1 MHCHYYKSKCLNV
14 GGPHQQS
21 HKKMPRYDTQPSIQ
35 TDNPLQLPLLVSRFA
50 QRTCFCFEGSLEI
63 GRLAAEFE
71 KVLA

>member
-1 MHCHYYKSKCLNV
+1 
-14 GGPHQQS
+14 
-21 HKKMPRYDTQPSIQ
+21 MPRYDTQPSIQ